1 MSFCWIQNSCFV
13 LSFCIIRYR
22 ILTKN
27 WGDARCLWI
36 VQKRRWP
43 GLCQLITDFFQLY
56 VTARR
61 GMMYNKLWGNNLKN
75 NVFFTK
81 DEFSIEP
88 RYAHKNN
95 TSNWRSF
102 LTSTK
107 WNKHESGLFWNFRPY
122 WMTYRSKKWFSSLA
136 LFRNL
141 DWLFPYVFTIERY
154 CTLVIFNKIAC
165 KSVILWVFSL
175 R

>member
-1 MSFCWIQNSCFV
+1 MFLSNFTMFFV
-13 LSFCIIRYR
+13 LRQFFAWFHHALNTCHASTPKIRRRR
-22 ILTKN
+22 ILRSRKS
-27 WGDARCLWI
+27 
-36 VQKRRWP
+36 RRRRLFLRVVNKW
-43 GLCQLITDFFQLY
+43 CLITEL
-56 VTARR
+56 V
-61 GMMYNKLWGNNLKN
+61 
-75 NVFFTK
+75 
-81 DEFSIEP
+81 
-88 RYAHKNN
+88 

-154 CTLVIFNKIAC
+154 CTLVIFYKIAY
-165 KSVILWVFSL
+165 KSAILWVFSL